1 MTILLAVVEGR
12 MRDEPIPVHLTSD
25 RVAAFLDGGLDAAD
39 RADAVRHFAECAEC
53 RRELAELRGVL
64 DSAGRPRSRGWVAA
78 AAGVAAILVFTML
91 PRLTGHD
98 VDTPEAGLT
107 RTVQDQRTTGGNT
120 VIGFR
125 SPGDSAIVA
134 GSGLELVWGTAGPGA
149 TYLVTVLDSSGSI
162 AWSRTLTD
170 TSVAVPDSARL
181 TTGSRY
187 FWSVDAR
194 LADGR
199 TAKTG
204 VRHFTVR

>member
-12 MRDEPIPVHLTSD
+12 MRDEPISVHLTSD
-25 RVAAFLDGGLDAAD
+25 RVAAFLDGGLDGAE
-39 RADAVRHFAECAEC
+39 RASAVRHFAECAEC

-64 DSAGRPRSRGWVAA
+64 DSAHRPRSRGWVAA
-78 AAGVAAILVFTML
+78 AAGVAAILAFTLL
-91 PRLTGHD
+91 PRLSSND
-98 VDTPEAGLT
+98 NPEAGLT
-107 RTVQDQRTTGGNT
+107 RAVENQRAIGGSS

-134 GSGLELVWGTAGPGA
+134 ASGLELVWETAGQGA
-149 TYLVTVLDSSGSI
+149 TYLVTVLDSLGSI